1 MSVIKIKDRL
11 IGENHPVY
19 VIAEISAN
27 HNGKL
32 ETAKEIIH
40 AIKESGADCVKIQ
53 TYTADTITMNCR
65 NPYFLLQDGTWNGEN
80 LYDLYQ
86 KAYMPWEW
94 QEELKKEAE
103 SIGLDFFS
111 TPFDPTSVDFLESID
126 IPFYKIASFEVVD
139 IPLIKKVAATGKP
152 IIMSVGMAS
161 LAEIDEAVRI
171 IKDNG
176 NELALLKCSSAYPAV
191 PEKMNLQTIT
201 HLKETFDVPVGL
213 SDHSM
218 GSVSAV
224 AAVALGARII
234 EKHFCLSRSFGGP
247 DSSFSMEPDEF
258 RQMVED
264 VHMTAKAVG
273 KIHYGVSEEEKSN
286 YVARKSIF
294 VSKDIKAGE
303 ILTSE
308 NIRVIRPGYGMAP
321 KYYEEVLGRVAI
333 RDISFGEPLDMGM
346 FGEKAN

>member
-1 MSVIKIKDRL
+1 MTIYEQKMKEKNS
-11 IGENHPVY
+11 VY
-19 VIAEISAN
+19 VIAEMSAN
-27 HNGKL
+27 HNGSI

-40 AIKESGADCVKIQ
+40 AIKETGADCVKVQ
-53 TYTADTITMNCR
+53 TYTADTITMDCR
-65 NPYFLLQDGTWNGEN
+65 NEYFLLNGGTWDGQN
-80 LYDLYQ
+80 LYDLYK

-94 QEELKKEAE
+94 QGELKKEAE

-171 IKDNG
+171 IKSYG
-176 NELALLKCSSAYPAV
+176 NDLALLKCSSAYPAV
-191 PEKMNLQTIT
+191 PEKMNLKTIQ
-201 HLKETFDVPVGL
+201 HLQDTFKVPVGL

-224 AAVALGARII
+224 TAVALGARII
-234 EKHFCLSRSFGGP
+234 EKHFCLSRDFGGP

-258 RQMVED
+258 KQMVED
-264 VHMTAKAVG
+264 VQMAAKAVG
-273 KIHYGVSEEEKSN
+273 DVAYQVSEEEKSN
-286 YVARKSIF
+286 YAVRKSIF
-294 VSKDIKAGE
+294 VSKDIKKGE
-303 ILTSE
+303 VLTQD
-308 NIRVIRPGYGMAP
+308 NIRVIRPGYGMSP
-321 KYYEEVLGRVAI
+321 KFYEEVLGRRAS
-333 RDISFGEPLDMGM
+333 RDLAFGEPLDMGM
-346 FGEKAN
+346 FGGKE